1 MTDPRKAGGLGSPS
15 RNSLPPGVPP
25 AVVEMLTAQVQRMV
39 EESGNPD
46 GFDAPSW
53 LNEWIH
59 SPLPALGGN
68 CPVDHLHTPEGVDL
82 ISRMLASAQTG
93 AYW

>member
-1 MTDPRKAGGLGSPS
+1 MTDLRKAGSSGSPS
-15 RNSLPPGVPP
+15 RNSLPPRVPP

-46 GFDAPSW
+46 GFDAASW
-53 LNEWIH
+53 LNDWLH
-59 SPLPALGGN
+59 TSLPALGGD
-68 CPVDHLHTPEGVDL
+68 CPVDHLHTPEGVEL
-82 ISRMLASAQTG
+82 ISRMLASAQTW